1 MKTSAALVKL
11 VVFMVVTSFL
21 TFTLAATI
29 GNLSFGGKTSYSA
42 TFSDVTG
49 LLSGNDVRIAGV
61 KVGSVEG
68 IELQGRNLARVDFA
82 LEEGRTIPESTI
94 VRLRYR
100 NLVGER
106 YLALTEGQG
115 SGRPLQAGATI
126 PLSQT
131 RNALDLTVL
140 FNGFRPL
147 FQALEPETVNQVAFE
162 VVQTLQGEG
171 GTIESLVARTASLTN
186 TLADRDEVIGRVIE
200 NLTTVLATFDDRGSQ
215 LSDLIV
221 NLRRLSEGFAAD
233 AEEIGASLDGI
244 SDLTTATAQL
254 LVDIREPLQADIVEL
269 GELANTLNANSETV
283 EGVLQ
288 RLPTKL
294 DRIIGT
300 ATYGSW
306 FNFYLCGSMA
316 RLTNGGE
323 PLVVPGVTT
332 EDGFLADA
340 NGNPQQLIT
349 VQNGDVMPR
358 CRFGVGEAPDGSD
371 AP

>member
-11 VVFMVVTSFL
+11 IVFMVVTSFL

-29 GNLSFGGKTSYSA
+29 GNLSFGGKTRYSA

-49 LLSGNDVRIAGV
+49 LLPGNDVRIAGV
-61 KVGSVEG
+61 KVGAVEG
-68 IELQGRNLARVDFA
+68 IELQGRNLAKVEFS
-82 LEEGRTIPESTI
+82 LEDGREIPESTI

-106 YLALTEGQG
+106 YLALTEGEG
-115 SGRPLQAGATI
+115 SARPLREGTTI

-147 FQALEPETVNQVAFE
+147 FQALEPDTVNKVAFE
-162 VVQTLQGEG
+162 IVQTLQGEG
-171 GTIESLVARTASLTN
+171 GTIESLAARTASLTN

-200 NLTTVLATFDDRGSQ
+200 NLSQVLATIDDNGPQ
-215 LSDLIV
+215 LGQLIT
-221 NLRRLSEGFAAD
+221 NLRDLSAGFAAD
-233 AEEIGASLDGI
+233 REAIGSSLDGI

-254 LVDIREPLQADIVEL
+254 LVDVREPLQADIVAL
-269 GELANTLNANSETV
+269 GDLATNLNEGEEEV
-283 EGVLQ
+283 DGVLQ
-288 RLPTKL
+288 RLPGKL

-306 FNFYLCGSMA
+306 FNFYLCGAKGS
-316 RLTNGGE
+316 LTLGGQA
-323 PLVVPGVTT
+323 VPGLENFEVV
-332 EDGFLADA
+332 
-340 NGNPQQLIT
+340 NPA
-349 VQNGDVMPR
+349 PR

-371 AP
+371 AQ